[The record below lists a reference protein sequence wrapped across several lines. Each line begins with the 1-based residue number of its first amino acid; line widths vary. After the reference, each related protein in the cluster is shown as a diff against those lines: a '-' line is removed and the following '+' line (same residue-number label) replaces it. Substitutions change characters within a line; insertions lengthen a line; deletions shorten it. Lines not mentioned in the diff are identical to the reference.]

1 MSRLRSPSLL
11 FFRPFFLQNIIVFQL
26 VLQQP
31 HRIQQVLPLNAC
43 RAGVE
48 NFFCIQV
55 ILLYEVGDFIID
67 QEIQRDVDGL

>member
-43 RAGVE
+43 RA
-48 NFFCIQV
+48 
-55 ILLYEVGDFIID
+55 LLYEVGDFIID